1 MKNLNEY
8 FTGYPTA
15 IGNAQSQEYQGVF
28 GPYDAETVQGKD
40 RFNLQTS
47 EGLQR
52 LNSFIRNFF
61 RRATLNPQNDI
72 ANLKVRLN
80 HMNLDFPFDNTKPL
94 ENEATYVI
102 TKGGGAFGTT
112 PTTDLSKGFDTG
124 ADLPMYNLNVRIG
137 KSDLGFHI
145 DANLTPHN
153 EITEEMVRKAKRN
166 ARIEKIK
173 KIKEDYEVNRQ
184 RQIIGGEKARAGKI
198 LGTSRVIGM
207 NIAAREAMQRRKA
220 NRPEEDNKK

>member
-8 FTGYPTA
+8 STGYPTT
-15 IGNAQSQEYQGVF
+15 IGNSQSQEYQGVF

-40 RFNLQTS
+40 RFNLQTA
-47 EGLQR
+47 EGLHR
-52 LNSFIRNFF
+52 LNAFIKNFF
-61 RRATLNPQNDI
+61 RRATLNPQNDV

-80 HMNLDFPFDNTKPL
+80 HMNLDFPFDNTKPV
-94 ENEATYVI
+94 ENEQTYVV
-102 TKGGGAFGTT
+102 TKCGSGFGTS

-124 ADLPMYNLNVRIG
+124 SDLPMYNLNIRIG

-173 KIKEDYEVNRQ
+173 RIKEDYEINR
-184 RQIIGGEKARAGKI
+184 
-198 LGTSRVIGM
+198 T
-207 NIAAREAMQRRKA
+207 REANTAQRILKKPSPEAANISRIERVRRKPV
-220 NRPEEDNKK
+220 R